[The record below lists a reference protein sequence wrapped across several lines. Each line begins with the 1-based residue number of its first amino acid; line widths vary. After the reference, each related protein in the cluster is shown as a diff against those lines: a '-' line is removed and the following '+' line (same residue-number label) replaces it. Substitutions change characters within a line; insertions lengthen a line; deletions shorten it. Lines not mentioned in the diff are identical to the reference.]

1 MPRTQGNV
9 YLHVHLHVLAV
20 GLFGPNLLLRK
31 SLTLVAYTC
40 TFFLQLA
47 YHIAEK
53 LRKSIAK
60 LSWKMGR
67 LSTLHKTHSGQK
79 TSARPPVRDEY
90 SLISDEWIYEST
102 CPTGRVEFA
111 EKKRCSFLLRSEFL
125 SISDFVN

>member
-1 MPRTQGNV
+1 MHINCADYQKISILPPQKGIEFPGGGGGV
-9 YLHVHLHVLAV
+9 GGSGGLKHLNKCMEINWNFQR
-20 GLFGPNLLLRK
+20 GGGR
-31 SLTLVAYTC
+31 YGY
-40 TFFLQLA
+40 FLEQHII
-47 YHIAEK
+47 YHPTI
-53 LRKSIAK
+53 L
-60 LSWKMGR
+60 
-67 LSTLHKTHSGQK
+67 SGQK